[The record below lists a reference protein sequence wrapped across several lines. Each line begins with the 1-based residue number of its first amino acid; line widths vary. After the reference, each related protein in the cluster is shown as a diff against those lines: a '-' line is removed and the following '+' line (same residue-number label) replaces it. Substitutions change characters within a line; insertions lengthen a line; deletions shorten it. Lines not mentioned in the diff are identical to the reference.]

1 MGVRLKIEQAITHIY
16 SEINYSDCLKVP
28 IRKYASWNSEKLI
41 KTKRLMEASDKL
53 EDFSC
58 AGNLYSD
65 QFIFPLELVDLTVN
79 TLLN

>member
-1 MGVRLKIEQAITHIY
+1 
-16 SEINYSDCLKVP
+16 
-28 IRKYASWNSEKLI
+28 
-41 KTKRLMEASDKL
+41 MEASDKL

-79 TLLN
+79 TLLNWIMEAVSRHHQFQPKQKNIL